1 MRSGRPQS
9 NSAWQAASPWPR
21 IWYADVLGRLMNAD
35 VWMVN
40 QWVISQR
47 STGLGLVNGFTI
59 RPTLYTFRMFKYFGD
74 QQVYAASG
82 AEDVTVYAAL
92 RDDGALT
99 VMAINLGE
107 AEQTVTLDVAGQ
119 TPMEAEV
126 WLLDKD
132 HSAESLGVQP
142 WPADGTVTLPA
153 QSVTL
158 FVIP

>member
-1 MRSGRPQS
+1 E
-9 NSAWQAASPWPR
+9 
-21 IWYADVLGRLMNAD
+21 D

-47 STGLGLVNGFTI
+47 STGLGLINGFTI
-59 RPTLYTFRMFKYFGD
+59 RPTLYTFRMYKHFGD

-82 AEDVTVYAAL
+82 VDNVTVYAAQ

-99 VMAINLGE
+99 VMVVNLGDE
-107 AEQTVTLDVAGQ
+107 EQTVTLDIAGT
-119 TPMEAEV
+119 TPAEAEV

-132 HSAESLGVQP
+132 HNAESLGVQP
-142 WPADGTVTLPA
+142 WPADGLVTLPE

-158 FVIP
+158 YMIQ